1 MTTHPDADQVDVWV
15 IPTDQPAPVVR
26 RLRRLLDRAELDRA
40 GAAGDAL
47 RGDRFTVVHGAVRL
61 LASDRLGT
69 PPAALEWRHGPHG
82 KPEPAAGGARLQL
95 SYSASGALA
104 LLALTEG
111 RQVGADIEEIRD
123 ARVAAR
129 VARRYFPGT
138 EAQFV
143 ADGASP
149 GAQAERFTRLWCR
162 REACVKAYGGRLV
175 QGLGLPLA
183 GPAPLRLADAGP
195 LGRGPCWVRDV
206 PVPQGFRAAVAV
218 DGDRPF
224 RLRSRRWTPADH
236 QISDQPA
243 MVFRTAH
250 GRAGH
255 DELSD
260 HRSRG

>member
-1 MTTHPDADQVDVWV
+1 MTAPPGADRVDVWV
-15 IPTDQPAPVVR
+15 IPTDQCAPVVR
-26 RLRRLLDRAELDRA
+26 SLRGLLDRTELDRA
-40 GAAGDAL
+40 GAAGDEL
-47 RGDRFTVVHGAVRL
+47 RSDRFTVVHGVVRL
-61 LASDRLGT
+61 LTSDRLGK

-82 KPEPAAGGARLQL
+82 KPEPAVDGSRLQL

-104 LLALTEG
+104 LLALTDG

-123 ARVAAR
+123 ARIAAR

-183 GPAPLRLADAGP
+183 GQAPLRLADAGP
-195 LGRGPCWVRDV
+195 LGRGPCWIRDV
-206 PVPQGFRAAVAV
+206 PVPEGFRAAVAL

-224 RLRSRRWTPADH
+224 HVRSRRWSAADH
-236 QISDQPA
+236 EISVQSA
-243 MVFRTAH
+243 MAF
-250 GRAGH
+250 
-255 DELSD
+255 
-260 HRSRG
+260 